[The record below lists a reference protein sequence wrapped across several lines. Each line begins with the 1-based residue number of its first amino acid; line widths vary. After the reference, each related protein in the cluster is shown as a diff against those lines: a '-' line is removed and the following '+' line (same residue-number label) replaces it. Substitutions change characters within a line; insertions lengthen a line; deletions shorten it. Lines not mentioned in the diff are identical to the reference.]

1 MLPIQAQCR
10 AGAGRS
16 TGAERAERAEEH
28 CSTGVERAERA
39 KEHQGRGVYVIHL
52 CKCVDV
58 PRCLDLR

>member
-16 TGAERAERAEEH
+16 TGAERAERAE
-28 CSTGVERAERA
+28 RAE
-39 KEHQGRGVYVIHL
+39 EHRRRGVYVIHL